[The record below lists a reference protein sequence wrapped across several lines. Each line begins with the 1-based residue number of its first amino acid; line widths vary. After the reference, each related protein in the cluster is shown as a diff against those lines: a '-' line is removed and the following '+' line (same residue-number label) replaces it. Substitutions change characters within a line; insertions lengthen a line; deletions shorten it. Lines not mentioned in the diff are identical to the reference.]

1 MSTRA
6 TQASLWQSLFLR
18 IASSFILILL
28 LIGGA
33 FLFLIINTT
42 RNYYDETTQRLHSG
56 VAESLLQEVQPFKD
70 GKVNEA
76 GVGKIMHSM
85 MAVNPGLEVYLLD
98 PQGRILT
105 FVVFK
110 EKVRLSSVSLAPIRS
125 FLQTGGHELVYGD
138 DPKNPGQRKVFS
150 ATPVYEDGRLQ
161 GYVYMI
167 LESEKFDTIF
177 DALNDSYL
185 LKVGIQYFALTLVS
199 ALLLTLLVLWGLTR
213 NLRRVIQT
221 VRQFEKG
228 DLKARIKVDSNT
240 EIAALASTFNSM
252 ADTILRNIEELK
264 QVDHLRR
271 ELIAN
276 VSHDIRTPIS
286 VMHGYTETMLIKA
299 GSLEPAQRQEYLK
312 IILKSAERLKQL
324 VADLFE
330 LSKLEARQVEP
341 KREIFFI
348 SDLLQDITH
357 KYKLLAQQRNIELN
371 TSLATRM
378 PAVNADIAM
387 IERVLQNLIDN
398 ALQFTPENGE
408 VSITLE
414 EKEKNV
420 EISVINSGAGIPEE
434 KLEKIFDRYYKEQKS
449 SPAEGTG
456 LGLAIVKNILQIHET
471 DIRVVSE
478 QLGLTKF
485 SFTLPVQHV

>member
-1 MSTRA
+1 MKTSA
-6 TQASLWQSLFLR
+6 APASLWQSLFLR
-18 IASSFILILL
+18 IAGSFILILL
-28 LIGGA
+28 LIGA
-33 FLFLIINTT
+33 VFLFLILSTT
-42 RNYYDETTQRLHSG
+42 RDYYDETTQRLNAG
-56 VAESLLQEVQPFKD
+56 VAESMLQEVTPFKD
-70 GKVNEA
+70 SKVNEEA
-76 GVGKIMHSM
+76 VGKIMHSM

-98 PQGRILT
+98 PRGKILS

-110 EKVRLSSVSLAPIRS
+110 EKVRLNSVSMAPIER

-138 DPKNPGQRKVFS
+138 DPKNPGAKKVFS
-150 ATPVYEDGRLQ
+150 ATPVYNEVELQ
-161 GYVYMI
+161 GYVYLI

-177 DALNDSYL
+177 GALNDSYL
-185 LKVGIQYFALTLVS
+185 LKMGIQYFFLTLVS

-213 NLRRVIQT
+213 NLRKVIHT

-228 DLKARIKVDSNT
+228 DLNARIAVDSNT
-240 EIAALASTFNSM
+240 EISALASTFNSM

-286 VMHGYTETMLIKA
+286 VMHGYAETMLIKE
-299 GSLEPAQRQEYLK
+299 GNLEPGQRQEYLK

-330 LSKLEARQVEP
+330 LSKLEARQVTP
-341 KREIFFI
+341 KREVFFI

-357 KYKLLAQQRNIELN
+357 KYKLLAQQRNIELTTN
-371 TSLATRM
+371 LATRM

-398 ALQFTPENGE
+398 ALKFTPETGQ

-414 EKEKNV
+414 EKNENV
-420 EISVINSGAGIPEE
+420 EISVINTGVGIPEE
-434 KLEKIFDRYYKEQKS
+434 KMERIFDRYYKEQKNS
-449 SPAEGTG
+449 LAEGSG